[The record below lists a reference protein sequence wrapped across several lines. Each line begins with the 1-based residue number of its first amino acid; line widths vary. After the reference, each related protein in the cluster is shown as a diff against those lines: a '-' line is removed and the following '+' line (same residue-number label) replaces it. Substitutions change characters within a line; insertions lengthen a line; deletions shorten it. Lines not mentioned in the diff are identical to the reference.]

1 MEVTRTVLG
10 VVDAEIYDPALG
22 TWSVLAPFQ
31 HQHILGATVLFN
43 GEVVVIGGGIK
54 DVERLDLQP
63 VPTPTPAPTPVPT
76 TPCVPVR
83 GACWQSLTALGV
95 IQGYPVA
102 VALSLSSILAVGQP
116 DVNFPLFTTEVFS
129 GGSWVQGR
137 DFSSLVCPSLTT
149 LPSGQVLLLDNGNSN
164 AQLYDPVTNA
174 WQDAASQSA
183 QKPCY
188 GGVILVGSDVL
199 FVGGQVGAGVTT
211 ECRKWQ
217 LGTGFVSCGDLAQK
231 RFKFTINQLQD
242 GCIAVFGGTNGISTR
257 LYSVE
262 IYDPASNTW
271 SSGGNMLEDR
281 FVHVST
287 VLSDGRVLLA
297 TGFSSSAE
305 IYNGMTQTSTWTGSL
320 TYTRQGA
327 DVITLPSG

>member
-1 MEVTRTVLG
+1 MIVGGGDQNGAR

-149 LPSGQVLLLDNGNSN
+149 LHLAKCFFLTMETAMRSCMIL
-164 AQLYDPVTNA
+164 
-174 WQDAASQSA
+174 SQTPGRTPLPNLHKNPA
-183 QKPCY
+183 M
-188 GGVILVGSDVL
+188 
-199 FVGGQVGAGVTT
+199 
-211 ECRKWQ
+211 E
-217 LGTGFVSCGDLAQK
+217 VS
-231 RFKFTINQLQD
+231 F
-242 GCIAVFGGTNGISTR
+242 
-257 LYSVE
+257 
-262 IYDPASNTW
+262 
-271 SSGGNMLEDR
+271 
-281 FVHVST
+281 
-287 VLSDGRVLLA
+287 
-297 TGFSSSAE
+297 
-305 IYNGMTQTSTWTGSL
+305 
-320 TYTRQGA
+320 
-327 DVITLPSG
+327 

>member
-1 MEVTRTVLG
+1 MVCVSS
-10 VVDAEIYDPALG
+10 IPASAHS
-22 TWSVLAPFQ
+22 WSNCLVQ
-31 HQHILGATVLFN
+31 WR
-43 GEVVVIGGGIK
+43 GGCNRRGIK

-183 QKPCY
+183 QNP
-188 GGVILVGSDVL
+188 
-199 FVGGQVGAGVTT
+199 AM
-211 ECRKWQ
+211 E
-217 LGTGFVSCGDLAQK
+217 VS
-231 RFKFTINQLQD
+231 F
-242 GCIAVFGGTNGISTR
+242 
-257 LYSVE
+257 
-262 IYDPASNTW
+262 
-271 SSGGNMLEDR
+271 
-281 FVHVST
+281 
-287 VLSDGRVLLA
+287 
-297 TGFSSSAE
+297 
-305 IYNGMTQTSTWTGSL
+305 
-320 TYTRQGA
+320 
-327 DVITLPSG
+327 